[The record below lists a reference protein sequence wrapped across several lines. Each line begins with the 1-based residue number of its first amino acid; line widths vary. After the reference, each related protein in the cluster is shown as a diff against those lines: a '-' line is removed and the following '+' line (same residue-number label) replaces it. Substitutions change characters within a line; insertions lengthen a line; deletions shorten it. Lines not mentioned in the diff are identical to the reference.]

1 MKNRKLLSRLTRAS
15 LVVILLVLALAG
27 GTFAWLTVQTPPI
40 TNTFQMGAVDV
51 EIEETF
57 SDGKDE
63 KSNVTL
69 KNQENVP
76 IYVRAA
82 LVPTWVDDQGKP
94 HGVAASLNDDLD
106 IEWGTGDWI
115 YDAPDGY
122 YYYKHILSAGESTKI
137 LIDSATVRTA
147 NDYHMNLQ
155 VIADA
160 VQASPASAVAEVWPV
175 TVDASGTLQ
184 VKGGGGS

>member
-51 EIEETF
+51 GIVETF
-57 SDGKDE
+57 SNGKDE

-82 LVPTWVDDQGKP
+82 LVPTWVDGQGNP
-94 HGVAASLNDDLD
+94 QGVAASLNDLY
-106 IEWGTGDWI
+106 IVQELENWI
-115 YDAPDGY
+115 YNTRDGY
-122 YYYKHILSAGESTKI
+122 YYYTRILSAGESTQN

-147 NDYHMNLQ
+147 NNYHMNLQ